1 MVKGSIKQGLLQSG
15 LLNSCCWF
23 YCWRWDANVLLNLA
37 HCAGS
42 ISSLFFFL
50 TSLALPL
57 PFCLSFFMSHFQ
69 TTLNSSAHRD
79 IWLGNPVSAMKKNQ
93 WAAVSK
99 KDQSLSPGCLIGLT
113 WQGLGRCVQVK
124 DTDADFQ
131 LGLIYSAVAFTNSRL
146 RVKWSRGTDTRV
158 GSSSRLTF
166 SACHSTHLWCVQGR
180 VS

>member
-1 MVKGSIKQGLLQSG
+1 MVKGGIKQGLLQSG
-15 LLNSCCWF
+15 VLNSCCCF
-23 YCWRWDANVLLNLA
+23 YCWRWDANVSLNLA
-37 HCAGS
+37 NCAES

-50 TSLALPL
+50 TPLALPL
-57 PFCLSFFMSHFQ
+57 CFCLSFFMSHFQ

-79 IWLGNPVSAMKKNQ
+79 IWLGNPVSVMKKNQ

-113 WQGLGRCVQVK
+113 WQGLGRCIQVK

-131 LGLIYSAVAFTNSRL
+131 LRLIYSAVAFTHSRL

-166 SACHSTHLWCVQGR
+166 SACHSTHLWCVQGCI
-180 VS
+180 S